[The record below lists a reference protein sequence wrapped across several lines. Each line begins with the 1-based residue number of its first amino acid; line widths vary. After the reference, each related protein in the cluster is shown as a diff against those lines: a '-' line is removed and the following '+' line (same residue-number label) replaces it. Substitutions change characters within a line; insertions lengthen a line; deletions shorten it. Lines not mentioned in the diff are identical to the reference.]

1 MKGNITSFEEYKTE
15 YAKTI
20 KNPEQFWEEKA
31 ERINWYKKWDSIGS
45 FDYSNG
51 IIKWFEG
58 ASLNASY
65 NCLDRHVESGN
76 GDRTALIWE
85 GNNPEEDKHFSYNDL
100 LVEVKKFSNVLLKLG
115 VEKGDRVFFEK

>member
-1 MKGNITSFEEYKTE
+1 MTKKLFYPLDKLSKEAHVKSLDQYNHEYNQS
-15 YAKTI
+15 I
-20 KNPEQFWEEKA
+20 QDQNQFWEEKA
-31 ERINWYKKWDSIGS
+31 KRINWYKKWDAIGS

-85 GNNPEEDKHFSYNDL
+85 GNNPEEHKNFSYNQ
-100 LVEVKKFSNVLLKLG
+100 VK
-115 VEKGDRVFFEK
+115 D